1 MTITSHGKR
10 ENRGRPPIDEIPL
23 PPHVQRAL
31 TLRSGGA
38 SWKDAAAAVDM
49 DYRTLRRYVRAHPD
63 SLQFLE
69 EQTKDHLDQSHSV
82 LIASAPAVAERLL
95 QIALDPNTKNYAA
108 VSACQAVFAII
119 DKGVTE
125 RDNAEQLRAIKE
137 SLNALED
144 GKVIDI

>member
-1 MTITSHGKR
+1 
-10 ENRGRPPIDEIPL
+10 
-23 PPHVQRAL
+23 
-31 TLRSGGA
+31 
-38 SWKDAAAAVDM
+38 M
-49 DYRTLRRYVRAHPD
+49 DYRTLRRYVRSHPD

-119 DKGVTE
+119 DKGVTDRE
-125 RDNAEQLRAIKE
+125 NAEQLRAIRE
-137 SLNALED
+137 SLNALE
-144 GKVIDI
+144 GGRVIDI

>member
-1 MTITSHGKR
+1 MTVTSHGKR
-10 ENRGRPPIDEIPL
+10 ESRGRPPIEEIPL
-23 PPHVQRAL
+23 PPQVQRAL

-38 SWKDAAAAVDM
+38 SWKDSAAAVAM
-49 DYRTLRRYVRAHPD
+49 DYRTLRRYVRSHPD

-95 QIALDPNTKNYAA
+95 QIALDPKTKNYAA

-119 DKGVTE
+119 DKGVTD
-125 RDNAEQLRAIKE
+125 RVNAEQIRAIRE
-137 SLNALED
+137 SLNALE
-144 GKVIDI
+144 GGRVIDL

>member
-10 ENRGRPPIDEIPL
+10 ESRGRPPIEEIPL
-23 PPHVQRAL
+23 PPQVQRAL

-38 SWKDAAAAVDM
+38 SWKDAAAAVAM
-49 DYRTLRRYVRAHPD
+49 DYRTLRRYVRSHPD

-95 QIALDPNTKNYAA
+95 QIA
-108 VSACQAVFAII
+108 
-119 DKGVTE
+119 
-125 RDNAEQLRAIKE
+125 
-137 SLNALED
+137 
-144 GKVIDI
+144 

>member
-1 MTITSHGKR
+1 MTITAHGKR
-10 ENRGRPPIDEIPL
+10 ESRGRPPIDEIPL

-95 QIALDPNTKNYAA
+95 QIALDPNTKLCCCECLSGSVCHY
-108 VSACQAVFAII
+108 
-119 DKGVTE
+119 
-125 RDNAEQLRAIKE
+125 R
-137 SLNALED
+137 
-144 GKVIDI
+144 

>member
-10 ENRGRPPIDEIPL
+10 KNKGRPPIDEIPL
-23 PPHVQRAL
+23 PPNVQRAL

-49 DYRTLRRYVRAHPD
+49 DYRTLRRYVRSHPD
-63 SLQFLE
+63 SLQFLA
-69 EQTKDHLDQSHSV
+69 EQTKDALDQSHSV

-95 QIALDPNTKNYAA
+95 QIALDPKTKSYAA

-119 DKGVTE
+119 DKGVTDRE
-125 RDNAEQLRAIKE
+125 NAEQLRAIRE
-137 SLNALED
+137 SLNILET
-144 GKVIDI
+144 GRVIDV

>member
-10 ENRGRPPIDEIPL
+10 EGRGRPPIEEIPL

-82 LIASAPAVAERLL
+82 LIGSTPAVAERLL
-95 QIALDPNTKNYAA
+95 QIALDPNTKTMLLS
-108 VSACQAVFAII
+108 VLTRQ
-119 DKGVTE
+119 
-125 RDNAEQLRAIKE
+125 
-137 SLNALED
+137 SLPS
-144 GKVIDI
+144 